1 MKTSFSVAIPVGQG
15 PAARPSGAMEDRD
28 LAQVVEMNLRGLQ
41 VVRDEAA
48 SARPGLPAAVLSL
61 SDEWRQADDTQ
72 LSRIA
77 AAPYLLFDIAVDP
90 AMALHSLRPTVAE
103 DVAPPALFGRA
114 TGRSFARLLVHF
126 AWHIC
131 TSRPVSAPMTL
142 GLSGAGCAQ
151 LRAHGLQH
159 VDALAEGAARWVQ
172 LRWADEPEVW
182 RTRLAAARRNDP
194 EALWGSTLSG
204 MQRVAGA
211 CRAAG
216 ASEA

>member
-1 MKTSFSVAIPVGQG
+1 MKTSSSTAFAASHGQSVRV
-15 PAARPSGAMEDRD
+15 SGALEDRD
-28 LAQVVEMNLRGLQ
+28 LEQLVEINLRGLQ
-41 VVRDEAA
+41 VVRDEAV
-48 SARPGLPAAVLSL
+48 SARPGLPAAVMVLSQ
-61 SDEWRQADDTQ
+61 DWRDTDDTM
-72 LSRIA
+72 LARIA
-77 AAPYLLFDIAVDP
+77 NAPYLLFDITVDR
-90 AMALHSLRPTVAE
+90 AMAPQGGWSTVAE
-103 DVAPPALFGRA
+103 EGAPPLLFGRA

-131 TSRPVSAPMTL
+131 SSRPVSAPMTL
-142 GLSGAGCAQ
+142 GLTGAGCAR

-159 VDALAEGAARWVQ
+159 VDTLAESAARWVQ
-172 LRWADEPEVW
+172 LRWAEEPEVW
-182 RTRLAAARRNDP
+182 RARIAAAQRNDV